1 MRSQSIIFCF
11 LFLVGS
17 LYSRDTLYIDDS
29 FYQADLSAW
38 LDISPYIGYQ
48 ESLSDSMD
56 VESVRML
63 EDGWQPLP
71 TDPSLQWKNGS
82 WLRLDVNNDRD
93 RIADLSLLIHA
104 DEIAIWYVN
113 NDTVIHS
120 SRGGHLISKAY
131 WDSQQHRPIF
141 DSPHSFQFE
150 IKAYNSLS
158 IYVKLGVNDQ
168 GGRLQAKLANRAF
181 FLDHSTRYFNRTIGT
196 QSFFHGVLGVM
207 LLYHFFI
214 FLTYRDLSYLYYSLY
229 ILGISIALFFSFR
242 MDHLTILAYHPRW
255 NRVILILGFYLF
267 TFFYTRF
274 LMYFLHQE
282 GWRRDLKL
290 LLQWYEYL
298 ILIVGLLSVFLLCL
312 PVFYIRIHHCYWIL
326 FPVSLIGLSGLL
338 YISFNYWQSDNGLA
352 KYVAGN
358 NFFMLFGL
366 AVITGIYY
374 GYNLKG
380 VNTLEASY
388 WGILFLELMII
399 LQLLSFAL
407 SLSYKG
413 LETERER
420 IRLKELDSLKSRFFA
435 GISHEFRTPLTLIL
449 GPIRELK
456 ATINQS
462 SARKRLQ
469 LAEAHAQKLLS
480 MVNQI
485 LDLAQLDQQ
494 KLVLQPQSFNL
505 PGLGKLIVAS
515 FESIANEKGIKLN
528 FEANKDDYLVY
539 LDKQKIEQVLI
550 NLIDNAIK
558 YNESGGEVMVKL
570 WFDKYNH
577 CFIDIK
583 DTGIGITKEA
593 LPYVFQLYYQGAQK
607 EGISSSGIG
616 LALVKELVELHNG
629 TIKVDS
635 ELGAG
640 TAFRIKIPLPA
651 VKGERIKTELNPLIN
666 RARVNPNELSN
677 ARIGEQAKILLVE
690 DNVDLQFFITSCLQE
705 QYEIVRA
712 DNGKQGRSIAR
723 KIVPDLIITDVM
735 MPKMDGFTLTKYLKE
750 DEVTSHI
757 PIIILTGKA
766 SKESKKEG
774 IRIQADAYL
783 TKPFD
788 KEELILQIQAL
799 LDNRKKWTSYF
810 RQSGDSSIKELPF
823 PSIET
828 AFLNKVN
835 SFVKNNLD
843 NEHYSVEQLSRDL
856 RIDRTQLFRK
866 LRAITG
872 KNPSQFIRTYRLQ
885 VAYDLLKQRNGTIAE
900 IAFKVGFSTPSY
912 FSRSFK
918 AQFGKTPGEVMN
930 DGKEM

>member
-11 LFLVGS
+11 LFLLGS
-17 LYSRDTLYIDDS
+17 LYSRDTLYINDS
-29 FYQADLSAW
+29 FYQSDLNVW
-38 LDISPYIGYQ
+38 LNISPYIDYQ
-48 ESLSDSMD
+48 ESLPDSIGP
-56 VESVRML
+56 ESVSLL
-63 EDGWQPLP
+63 ENGWQPLP
-71 TDPSLQWKNGS
+71 SDPSLQWRNGS
-82 WLRLDVNNDRD
+82 WLRLNVNNDRD
-93 RIADLSLLIHA
+93 QIANLALLIHA
-104 DEIAIWYVN
+104 DEIAIWCVN
-113 NDTVIHS
+113 NDNVIHS
-120 SRGGHLISKAY
+120 SRGGHLVSKAY
-131 WDSQQHRPIF
+131 WDSQQHHPTF

-150 IKAYNSLS
+150 IEAYSLLS

-168 GGRLQAKLANRAF
+168 GGRLQPKLANRAF
-181 FLDHSTRYFNRTIGT
+181 FLDHSTHYFNRTIGT
-196 QSFFHGVLGVM
+196 QSFFHGVLGIM

-214 FLTYRDLSYLYYSLY
+214 FLMYRDLSYLYYSMY
-229 ILGISIALFFSFR
+229 ILGISIAIFFSFR
-242 MDHLTILAYHPRW
+242 MDHFTILAYHPRW
-255 NRVILILGFYLF
+255 NRVMLIVGYYLF
-267 TFFYTRF
+267 AFFYTRF
-274 LMYFLHQE
+274 LMHFLHQE

-290 LLQWYEYL
+290 LLQRYEYL
-298 ILIVGLLSVFLLCL
+298 ILVIGLLSVFLLCL
-312 PVFYIRIHHCYWIL
+312 PNSYFRLLHSYWIL

-352 KYVAGN
+352 KYVAAN

-366 AVITGIYY
+366 AVITGIYF
-374 GYNLKG
+374 GYKLKG
-380 VNTLEASY
+380 VSTLEATY
-388 WGILFLELMII
+388 WGILFLELMIV

-420 IRLKELDSLKSRFFA
+420 VRLQELDSLKSRFFA
-435 GISHEFRTPLTLIL
+435 SISHEFRTPLALIL
-449 GPIRELK
+449 GPVRELK

-494 KLVLQPQSFNL
+494 KLVLQPQSFDL
-505 PGLGKLIVAS
+505 VGLGKLIAAS
-515 FESIANEKGIKLN
+515 FESIANEKGIELH
-528 FEANKDDYLVY
+528 FEANKDDYPVY
-539 LDKQKIEQVLI
+539 LDKQKMEQILI
-550 NLIDNAIK
+550 NLVDNAIK
-558 YNESGGEVMVKL
+558 YNEAGGQVVIKL
-570 WFDKYNH
+570 RFDKSNH
-577 CFIDIK
+577 CFISVK

-593 LPYVFQLYYQGAQK
+593 LPYIFQLYYQGEQK

-616 LALVKELVELHNG
+616 LALVKELVELHHG
-629 TIKVDS
+629 TIEVNSK
-635 ELGAG
+635 LGAG
-640 TAFRIKIPLPA
+640 TVFRMKIPLPA
-651 VKGERIKTELNPLIN
+651 IRGEHIKTELGRSIIRETVKLD
-666 RARVNPNELSN
+666 ELSN
-677 ARIGEQAKILLVE
+677 ARVGEQAKILLVE
-690 DNVDLQFFITSCLQE
+690 DNVEMQSFITSCLQE
-705 QYEIVRA
+705 QYEIVKA
-712 DNGKQGRSIAR
+712 NNGKQGRSIAR

-735 MPKMDGFTLTKYLKE
+735 MPKMDGFTLTKHLKE
-750 DEVTSHI
+750 DEITSHI

-766 SKESKKEG
+766 SKASKKEG
-774 IRIQADAYL
+774 IRILADAYL

-788 KEELILQIQAL
+788 KEELVLQIQAL
-799 LDNRKKWTSYF
+799 LDNRKKWINYF
-810 RQSGDSSIKELPF
+810 RQSASSHKEELPI

-828 AFLNKVN
+828 AFLNKVS

-843 NEHYSVEQLSRDL
+843 NEQYSVEQLSRDL

-918 AQFGKTPGEVMN
+918 TQFGKTPGEVMN
-930 DGKEM
+930 EGKEM

>member
-1 MRSQSIIFCF
+1 M
-11 LFLVGS
+11 GS

-29 FYQADLSAW
+29 FYQSDLNAW
-38 LDISPYIGYQ
+38 LNVSPYVDYQ
-48 ESLSDSMD
+48 EGLPDSMD
-56 VESVRML
+56 IESVRLL
-63 EDGWQPLP
+63 ENAWRPLP
-71 TDPSLQWKNGS
+71 VDPFLQWKKGS
-82 WLRLDVNNDRD
+82 WLRLNMNNDRD
-93 RIADLSLLIHA
+93 QAANLTLLIHA

-113 NDTVIHS
+113 NDNVIHS
-120 SRGGHLISKAY
+120 NRGGHLISKAY
-131 WDSQQHRPIF
+131 WDSQQHRPTF

-150 IKAYNSLS
+150 IEAYSSLS
-158 IYVKLGVNDQ
+158 IYIKLGVNDS
-168 GGRLQAKLANRAF
+168 GGRLQPKLANRAF
-181 FLDHSTRYFNRTIGT
+181 FLDYSTRYFNRTIGT
-196 QSFFHGVLGVM
+196 QSFFHGALGIM

-214 FLTYRDLSYLYYSLY
+214 FLMYRDRSYLYYSLY
-229 ILGISIALFFSFR
+229 ILGISIAIFYSFR

-255 NRVILILGFYLF
+255 NRIILILGFYLF

-274 LMYFLHQE
+274 LMHFLHRN

-298 ILIVGLLSVFLLCL
+298 ILIVGLLSVLLLCL
-312 PVFYIRIHHCYWIL
+312 PTSYFKVLHSYWML

-366 AVITGIYY
+366 VVITAVYY
-374 GYNLKG
+374 GFNVKG

-420 IRLKELDSLKSRFFA
+420 VRLKELDSLKSRFFA
-435 GISHEFRTPLTLIL
+435 SISHEFRTPLTLIL
-449 GPIRELK
+449 GPVRELK
-456 ATINQS
+456 TTINQS
-462 SARKRLQ
+462 FARKRLL
-469 LAEAHAQKLLS
+469 LAEAHAQKLLR

-494 KLVLQPQSFNL
+494 KLVLQPQSFDL
-505 PGLGKLIVAS
+505 IALGKLIVAS
-515 FESIANEKGIKLN
+515 FESIAKEKGIKLN
-528 FEANKDDYLVY
+528 FEANKDHHLVY

-550 NLIDNAIK
+550 NLVDNAIK
-558 YNESGGEVMVKL
+558 YNEAGGHVGIKL
-570 WFDKYNH
+570 RFDKSNH
-577 CFIDIK
+577 CFINVK

-593 LPYVFQLYYQGAQK
+593 LPYVFQLYYQGEQK

-629 TIKVDS
+629 TIEVDS

-651 VKGERIKTELNPLIN
+651 VKGERIKMELNPLIN
-666 RARVNPNELSN
+666 RARVKPNELSN
-677 ARIGEQAKILLVE
+677 ARVGEQAKILLVE
-690 DNVDLQFFITSCLQE
+690 DNMDMQSFITSCLQE
-705 QYEIVRA
+705 QYEIARA
-712 DNGKQGRSIAR
+712 DNGKQGRSMAR

-735 MPKMDGFTLTKYLKE
+735 MPIMDGFTLTKYLKE
-750 DEVTSHI
+750 DEITSHI

-810 RQSGDSSIKELPF
+810 RQSGASSIEELPI